1 MARTGRPT
9 TSPKVFRLQI
19 RVDEETA
26 KMLDDCA
33 KAKKLNRS
41 DIVREGIKVV
51 CDATRQ
57 NKTLPTDQS

>member
-9 TSPKVFRLQI
+9 TNPKIFRLQI
-19 RVDEETA
+19 RVDEKTA

-33 KAKKLNRS
+33 KVKKLNRS

-51 CDATRQ
+51 YDATQ
-57 NKTLPTDQS
+57 KK